1 MDDVFASDSAVLAD
15 YLHREAND
23 PGFLRRR
30 RLSAGQSVVEQ
41 AVERGRSSKSL
52 WFHPPPILRLS
63 KVSIGFW
70 TLVVVFALFGLV
82 FVGELAA
89 MQPQQNDGGTGA
101 DGLQQLAAM
110 MQQMMQAQQQQQ
122 IQIAELGQAVQGA
135 GAAVGATQTITETV
149 VNDIVQQVQ
158 GAFAQQ
164 QQAQQDQV
172 QQLITAQQTQQQNLD
187 QIGQVIQGLQTQQ
200 QQNVDQIGQAVQ
212 GLHQQ
217 LNQAQ
222 QTAQQTGG
230 SGGQTS
236 GPAGV
241 TATSAANVGGG
252 PIPQIFNLGGGG
264 VPPTVGSP
272 TVSPAVAYAMQ
283 QGAIPVDA
291 KGLGKPMTFD
301 PSKPDKTPNFQDWSD
316 SIITTIDAQMPGL
329 YEVLEWMVQT
339 QPKTPMMKDDVK
351 VKFPHLDPLLI
362 EYSEHN
368 LFAVLTTYTGGEARN
383 LVRQAKRP
391 NGYEAWRLLQ
401 IRFNPVTVGRQ
412 RAHLSKITS
421 PIENV
426 PLEKLGSEIIA
437 WENKISDYESQ
448 PGGEKIS
455 DSLKMAS
462 LVAMCPQRLKDHL
475 QLNAQRFKVYLD
487 MREEVF
493 SFLDHAVS
501 SNPTGMDIGS
511 LQKGGGCWVCGGPHY
526 SRDCPKK
533 GKGKGKDGKGKG
545 KSKGKDAWKGKGKG
559 KSKDGG
565 KGKGKGKFCTHC
577 NKPGHTRENCW
588 KLNDVGK
595 GVGSNPKPLNSLDPR
610 YREIQSEFAKAAAME
625 YQRQVSGSPTSGPSH
640 ALPSQP
646 ATLVSSPP
654 TSTAPALNALQSL
667 QRNIVLKNLS
677 ALSIA
682 RGSRDS
688 GGDASRDGSGSH
700 EASPSLT
707 QLLLR
712 CAERSEMIW
721 ANIDSGAAASVCP
734 REYARGHTMEP
745 GDPNVFFVAAN
756 GEVVPEEGKVQLVV
770 LTEEGRIR
778 QVRFSV
784 ANVNKFLISAASM
797 CDQGHSIVLKRAGER
812 SYVIDEEDG
821 LETVLHR
828 FDGVYYMKLYVVPMA
843 VFNEMNAVEVQAA
856 FQRQAELRN
865 KSSNRST
872 KRRL

>member
-1 MDDVFASDSAVLAD
+1 
-15 YLHREAND
+15 
-23 PGFLRRR
+23 
-30 RLSAGQSVVEQ
+30 
-41 AVERGRSSKSL
+41 
-52 WFHPPPILRLS
+52 
-63 KVSIGFW
+63 
-70 TLVVVFALFGLV
+70 
-82 FVGELAA
+82 
-89 MQPQQNDGGTGA
+89 MQPQQQNDGGGGV

-122 IQIAELGQAVQGA
+122 AQIAELGQAVQGA

-164 QQAQQDQV
+164 QQTQQDQV
-172 QQLITAQQTQQQNLD
+172 QQLIVAQQTQQQNLD

-222 QTAQQTGG
+222 QQG
-230 SGGQTS
+230 SGVGGTTNGPTGVPATGS
-236 GPAGV
+236 G
-241 TATSAANVGGG
+241 NVGGG
-252 PIPQIFNLGGGG
+252 LPQTFTMGAG
-264 VPPTVGSP
+264 PQTTGSP
-272 TVSPAVAYAMQ
+272 TISPAVAYAMQ
-283 QGAIPVDA
+283 QGVIPVDA
-291 KGLGKPMTFD
+291 KGLGKPLTYD
-301 PSKPDKTPNFQDWSD
+301 SSKPDKTPSFQDWSD

-339 QPKTPMMKDDVK
+339 QPKTAMAKDDVK
-351 VKFPHLDPLLI
+351 LRFPHLDPLLV

-368 LFAVLTTYTGGEARN
+368 LYAVLTTYTGGEARN

-421 PIENV
+421 PTENV

-475 QLNAQRFKVYLD
+475 QLNAQRFKIYLD

-493 SFLDHAVS
+493 SFLDHAIS
-501 SNPTGMDIGS
+501 ANPTGMDIGS
-511 LQKGGGCWVCGGPHY
+511 LQKGGGCWNCGGPHF

-545 KSKGKDAWKGKGKG
+545 KYKGKDGWKGKGKG
-559 KSKDGG
+559 KGKDGGG
-565 KGKGKGKFCTHC
+565 KGKGKGKFCTYC
-577 NKPGHTRENCW
+577 NKPGHTRETCW
-588 KLNDVGK
+588 KLNDGGK
-595 GVGSNPKPLNSLDPR
+595 GGGANAKPLNSLDPR
-610 YREIQSEFAKAAAME
+610 FRQIQSEFAKAAAME
-625 YQRQVSGSPTSGPSH
+625 YQRQVSGSPVNGVPQN
-640 ALPSQP
+640 LPSQS
-646 ATLVSSPP
+646 ATVVSSPP
-654 TSTAPALNALQSL
+654 PSTAPALNALQTL

-677 ALSIA
+677 ALSV
-682 RGSRDS
+682 SRRNRHSEGDDRRDDDS
-688 GGDASRDGSGSH
+688 SASG
-700 EASPSLT
+700 PSLT
-707 QLLLR
+707 QLLSR
-712 CAERSEMIW
+712 CADRSEMIW

-734 REYARGHTMEP
+734 REYARGLNMEP
-745 GDPNVFFVAAN
+745 GDPNVFFIAAN
-756 GEVVPEEGKVQLVV
+756 GEAVPEEGKVQLIVF
-770 LTEEGRIR
+770 TEEGRLR

-797 CDQGHSIVLKRAGER
+797 CDQGHQIVLKRAGER

-821 LETVLHR
+821 LETELHR
-828 FDGVYYMKLYVVPMA
+828 FDSVYYMKLYVVPMA
-843 VFNEMNAVEVQAA
+843 VFNEMSAVEIDSA
-856 FQRQAELRN
+856 FRRQAELRN
-865 KSSNRST
+865 VSGSRST